1 MLISESAMEV
11 HPSRGALH
19 KVTLKPG
26 ELHRPDI
33 AWPTVLF
40 AVFSIMLWT
49 SVAAIG
55 VVREWAPYFT
65 VPVST
70 AAVYMNF
77 TPLHDAAHAS
87 VSRKYR
93 CLNQAV
99 GWMCSVP
106 FLIVPFPLWTW
117 AHLQHHKHTNDPEKD
132 PDYNEWENPLLYVL
146 SNVPRFVHHIV
157 RNSRA
162 IPGSAFAWSALQLCA
177 VAVGVSI
184 GVENGLG
191 GALLQYAFVPA
202 LVAVPLLGVVFDYVP
217 HASNKVARKDDLY
230 GCTGIVGGVFTR
242 GSGPSTRVLTLL
254 LCGQNYHAIHHLYPS
269 VPCYAY
275 GDIWRSHQ
283 SAFLHAGVP
292 MLSLRECF
300 QPRRHWG

>member
-33 AWPTVLF
+33 AWPTVLL

-117 AHLQHHKHTNDPEKD
+117 AHLQHHKHTNDPEND
-132 PDYNEWENPLLYVL
+132 PDYNEWRIHFCMFFRTSPDSCITSSGTPGPFQGQHLRGQ
-146 SNVPRFVHHIV
+146 RF
-157 RNSRA
+157 S
-162 IPGSAFAWSALQLCA
+162 CA
-177 VAVGVSI
+177 
-184 GVENGLG
+184 
-191 GALLQYAFVPA
+191 Q
-202 LVAVPLLGVVFDYVP
+202 
-217 HASNKVARKDDLY
+217 
-230 GCTGIVGGVFTR
+230 
-242 GSGPSTRVLTLL
+242 
-254 LCGQNYHAIHHLYPS
+254 
-269 VPCYAY
+269 
-275 GDIWRSHQ
+275 
-283 SAFLHAGVP
+283 
-292 MLSLRECF
+292 
-300 QPRRHWG
+300 